1 MRLLDFWNYDLK
13 TVARKTVLRILTLT
27 ERSPPMG
34 PVIHSSTQDQ
44 VQREMTL
51 EEKCND
57 IRSEVKK
64 IERYTR
70 SLLNDNTYRN
80 EQSFCGQ
87 HEEMKAQTML
97 AVRALEE
104 ARMRIG
110 KVLQYSGDGVSIYDK
125 V

>member
-1 MRLLDFWNYDLK
+1 
-13 TVARKTVLRILTLT
+13 
-27 ERSPPMG
+27 MG
-34 PVIHSSTQDQ
+34 HVIHSSTQDL
-44 VQREMTL
+44 VLRELTL

-64 IERYTR
+64 IEKYTR
-70 SLLNDNTYRN
+70 SLLSFLTPPH

>member
-1 MRLLDFWNYDLK
+1 
-13 TVARKTVLRILTLT
+13 
-27 ERSPPMG
+27 MG

-64 IERYTR
+64 IEKYTR
-70 SLLNDNTYRN
+70 SLLNDKTYRN